1 MTKKAKATVAQ
12 EDRIRKR
19 MGELKRTM
27 RDYCVGQDEL
37 VDIVMLAA
45 ISKQHVILFGPPGCN
60 KSRCLTIFTKLIGA
74 DKQNLNGASSKLFR
88 VTLDKWATP
97 EALFGPF
104 SPKKLTEED
113 RWVRNT
119 EHTLADCDY
128 ALIEELFSAN
138 GSTLRSAVVALNE
151 RAFDNAGTRLNIP
164 LRSAFASTNEEP
176 HQSQAALYDRFLFRA
191 VVDQIEVTD
200 TDAFSK
206 MLVMSSEN
214 EDLNDLGHILTRK
227 DIEIA
232 EFASSQVT
240 VDDSIFDALN
250 EIRAHLS
257 QNKLILSNR
266 RWGQGLG
273 ALKAS
278 AWLRGDTTV
287 SPADFWIALRHI
299 LWDYAKDRAVVNKIL
314 EPFQNRSREES
325 EADLMDKIERVFADA
340 LNSKVSD
347 IDAVDFDPDEE
358 DDDESDGTEVRI
370 IEAHVEIQAAL
381 DKINGDEN
389 RNRLMVMLEQIAKRE
404 KAGGAL

>member
-232 EFASSQVT
+232 EDGAAGYAQFASEGRGIAASAALQEVDELEQT
-240 VDDSIFDALN
+240 VDAAELSGSLGGSSGG
-250 EIRAHLS
+250 RAERTTSGLAS
-257 QNKLILSNR
+257 VLDGCKR
-266 RWGQGLG
+266 RHQ
-273 ALKAS
+273 
-278 AWLRGDTTV
+278 
-287 SPADFWIALRHI
+287 
-299 LWDYAKDRAVVNKIL
+299 
-314 EPFQNRSREES
+314 
-325 EADLMDKIERVFADA
+325 
-340 LNSKVSD
+340 
-347 IDAVDFDPDEE
+347 
-358 DDDESDGTEVRI
+358 
-370 IEAHVEIQAAL
+370 
-381 DKINGDEN
+381 
-389 RNRLMVMLEQIAKRE
+389 
-404 KAGGAL
+404 